1 MKDIKT
7 FSIIPIITGRDSG
20 TERAMMYARV
30 AMIGTGVGGDLH
42 VKRRK

>member
-7 FSIIPIITGRDSG
+7 FSIIPIITGHDSG
-20 TERAMMYARV
+20 TEKEMLYARV

-42 VKRRK
+42 VKIRK